1 MQPRKSWMHGLEYGT
16 EDPKKGL
23 GYWQDFG
30 KETLRTGLSDIA
42 WLQDAI
48 TKGVSQTF
56 NPWDEES
63 MTGGTLPRGWK
74 DLAEYTSLLG
84 MFDQSGNF
92 IDYKG
97 IGGDN
102 RFADGGVGR
111 GNFAAIINQILK
123 DNDIDNVEATTSA
136 FYPNS
141 IKLGDTRYGFT
152 QNDWEYGKFMKALDK
167 IIMGDGAVQYSAPT
181 KEDDD

>member
-1 MQPRKSWMHGLEYGT
+1 MLMKLKEIHAPGDGYNFPTDQRFTRFQGT
-16 EDPKKGL
+16 TTKK
-23 GYWQDFG
+23 
-30 KETLRTGLSDIA
+30 KTLVT
-42 WLQDAI
+42 
-48 TKGVSQTF
+48 TKDKTAYTKTINNYF
-56 NPWDEES
+56 KDEV
-63 MTGGTLPRGWK
+63 
-74 DLAEYTSLLG
+74 G